1 MFTGIIEATGVV
13 KDIIISGSN
22 RSFWI
27 ESPISSGLKTD
38 QSVSHNGVCL
48 TVEESRERL
57 HRVTAI
63 PETLRKTSLET
74 WKKGTIINL
83 EQCLAMNGRLDGHLV
98 QGHVDCTGTCIK
110 KKEANGELVFV
121 IEFPGKF
128 APLVVEKGSVCLDG
142 ISLTAFNVKRKKL
155 SVAIIPYTLEH
166 TNLKQLE
173 AGMPVNIE
181 FDMVGKYIL
190 RFDQLHH

>member
-13 KDIIISGSN
+13 KDIIINGSN
-22 RSFWI
+22 TSFWI
-27 ESPISSGLKTD
+27 ESPISAGLKTD

-48 TVEESRERL
+48 TVEESREHL

-74 WKKGTIINL
+74 WKQGTIVNL
-83 EQCLAMNGRLDGHLV
+83 EQCLAINGRLDGHLV
-98 QGHVDCTGTCIK
+98 QGHVDCTGTCIAR
-110 KKEANGELVFV
+110 KEENGELIFV

-128 APLVVEKGSVCLDG
+128 APLVVEKGSICLDG
-142 ISLTAFNVKRKKL
+142 ISLTAFNVKKKKL
-155 SVAIIPYTLEH
+155 SVAIIPYTFEH

-173 AGMPVNIE
+173 AGMPVNME

-190 RFDQLHH
+190 RFNQLHQ